1 MKGLKKMFNKIILL
15 ISILVL
21 LVLLP
26 LLPVFSVESDNP
38 LDYKTI
44 ASTAPN
50 IQIQTNERVNL
61 FINNKSH
68 NIAAF
73 SIPELNIDEQ
83 IKPNS
88 SKLIELKFNYYSTDK
103 TYIFWLY
110 ENGKKVQYA
119 TLSVKA
125 DKTPEVKGSTRN
137 INLYDSE
144 IVRLAQLK
152 NEKQEISKEEQTAK
166 TYQADISE
174 ETTTQT
180 ERYIRA
186 YW

>member
-1 MKGLKKMFNKIILL
+1 MFYKRILL
-15 ISILVL
+15 VSILVL
-21 LVLLP
+21 LP
-26 LLPVFSVESDNP
+26 SLPVFSVENDNP
-38 LDYKTI
+38 LDHITI
-44 ASTAPN
+44 TSSAPN

-61 FINNKSH
+61 FLNNKSH

-88 SKLIELKFNYYSTDK
+88 SKLIELKFNYYSNDK

-144 IVRLAQLK
+144 TVRLIQLK
-152 NEKQEISKEEQTAK
+152 NEKQEVSKEEQTAK
-166 TYQADISE
+166 TYQTETSK